1 MTWGLTPR
9 QVANQLERCFR
20 AEADVLRV
28 LGGWTARVTENDE
41 RNAFA
46 RDIGYRAEHGEALR
60 ARMARLR
67 TTDRMIHE
75 PSPEWRRLIELLDNA
90 PTTTALVA
98 ATYQVIGAQLVA
110 AYEELV
116 NECDPLADELTIR
129 LVTRHLLPDH
139 AERNAWAEAFLAD
152 KDTVADAGFVA
163 EVGAALEA
171 TGGLEVRS
179 DEVPADRTDDNA
191 ELGTGFWPLTRPAPE
206 LLFLGS
212 EYRIAAGGEEVSYC
226 PEYAEFGQHDA
237 EVLANHHGLMPEI
250 SSLAIVGSMVHEIH
264 DRPWE
269 FYRDFATQCSDEIR
283 HIGLLLRRLEQ
294 LGASEDAHPFPTW
307 NFYDAVAFLPLAERT
322 LVFNA
327 VVEGNVVETLH
338 DRARAFHDAGSHDSA
353 YVCDWISA
361 DESLHLFNGMRWL
374 EATDTQAVDALL
386 DRGQAILGIVMKQKG
401 TSEKVFDSASESLSS
416 GDFYAPRS
424 NPVAPIARELGGFT
438 EEQIERLVASA
449 NGKTIRS

>member
-1 MTWGLTPR
+1 
-9 QVANQLERCFR
+9 
-20 AEADVLRV
+20 
-28 LGGWTARVTENDE
+28 
-41 RNAFA
+41 
-46 RDIGYRAEHGEALR
+46 
-60 ARMARLR
+60 MARLR
-67 TTDRMIHE
+67 TTDRMILE
-75 PSPEWRRLIELLDNA
+75 PGPEWKRLIELIDNA

-98 ATYQVIGAQLVA
+98 GVYEVVGAQLA
-110 AYEELV
+110 DAYERLV
-116 NECDPLADELTIR
+116 ADCDPLGDELTIR

-139 AERNAWAEAFLAD
+139 VERNAWAADFLTG
-152 KDTVADAGFVA
+152 KDTSADGDFVA
-163 EVGAALEA
+163 EVRAALDA
-171 TGGLEVRS
+171 AGGLVVRS
-179 DEVPADRTDDNA
+179 DDVPDDRTDENA
-191 ELGTGFWPLTRPAPE
+191 ELGTGFWPLERPAPE

-212 EYRIAAGGEEVSYC
+212 EYRIANDGEEVSYC
-226 PEYAEFGQHDA
+226 PDYADFGEHDA
-237 EVLANHHGLMPEI
+237 EILANHHGLMPEI

-374 EATDTQAVDALL
+374 EANDTPGVDALL
-386 DRGQAILGIVMKQKG
+386 DRGQAILGVVMKQKG

-416 GDFYAPRS
+416 GDFYAPRA

-438 EEQIERLVASA
+438 GEQIERLVASA